1 MTKRLPSMAGHGKMA
16 TMYST
21 TFPTALGE
29 FALVWT
35 DRGVRRVFL
44 PGGEPAEI
52 AERLAKLG
60 AEPSDPTREMA
71 AVLDQVEDYADGE
84 EIDFSSVSLD
94 LEGVPEFHRR
104 CYDIL
109 LTVGWGKTTTY
120 GDMARQLG
128 DVGLS
133 RAVGQAMGANPIP
146 LIIPCH
152 RVLAAGN
159 GAGGF
164 SAPGGTSSK
173 RVMLALEGVTIG
185 TPPGQM
191 QFAF

>member
-1 MTKRLPSMAGHGKMA
+1 MH
-16 TMYST
+16 ST
-21 TFPTALGE
+21 TFTTALGE
-29 FALVWT
+29 FALIWT
-35 DRGVRRVFL
+35 DQGIRRVFL
-44 PGGEPAEI
+44 PGNEAI
-52 AERLAKLG
+52 ALEHRLAQLG
-60 AEPSDPTREMA
+60 AQRSEPPRVIS
-71 AVLDQVEDYADGE
+71 AVLDRIEDYAEGE
-84 EIDFSSVSLD
+84 VVDFADVPLD
-94 LEGVPEFHRR
+94 LDGVPTFHRR

-109 LTVGWGKTTTY
+109 LTISRRETTTY

-152 RVLAAGN
+152 RVLAARG

-164 SAPGGTSSK
+164 SAPGGTATK
-173 RVMLALEGVTIG
+173 RVMLALEGVSLG

>member
-1 MTKRLPSMAGHGKMA
+1 
-16 TMYST
+16 MYST
-21 TFPTALGE
+21 TFATALGE

-35 DRGVRRVFL
+35 DCGVRRVFL
-44 PGGEPAEI
+44 PGGEPSEI
-52 AERLAKLG
+52 AGRMAKLG
-60 AEPSDPTREMA
+60 AEPAEPDRTISA
-71 AVLDQVEDYADGE
+71 LLDQIEDYAEGE
-84 EIDFSSVSLD
+84 EVDFSAVSLD
-94 LEGVPEFHRR
+94 LTGVPDFHRR

-109 LTVGWGKTTTY
+109 LTIGWGKTTTY

-173 RVMLALEGVTIG
+173 RVMLALEGVSMG
-185 TPPGQM
+185 APPGQM

>member
-1 MTKRLPSMAGHGKMA
+1 
-16 TMYST
+16 MYST

-35 DRGVRRVFL
+35 DRGIKRVFL
-44 PGGEPAEI
+44 PGGEPAEV
-52 AERLAKLG
+52 AERLAKMG
-60 AEPSDPTREMA
+60 AEPGELTRAIA
-71 AVLDQVEDYADGE
+71 AVLDQVEDYAEGE
-84 EIDFSSVSLD
+84 EIDFASVSLD

-109 LTVGWGKTTTY
+109 LSIGWGKTTTY

-173 RVMLALEGVTIG
+173 RVMLALEGVSMG
-185 TPPGQM
+185 APPGQM

>member
-1 MTKRLPSMAGHGKMA
+1 
-16 TMYST
+16 MYST
-21 TFPTALGE
+21 TFQTALGE

-35 DRGVRRVFL
+35 DRGIRRVLL
-44 PGGEPAEI
+44 PGGGPAEV
-52 AERLAKLG
+52 AARLAKMG
-60 AEPSDPTREMA
+60 AEPSEPTRAIA
-71 AVLDQVEDYADGE
+71 AVLDQVEDYAEGE

-109 LTVGWGKTTTY
+109 LTIGWGKTTTY

-173 RVMLALEGVTIG
+173 RIMLALEGVSIG
-185 TPPGQM
+185 APPGQM

>member
-1 MTKRLPSMAGHGKMA
+1 
-16 TMYST
+16 MYST
-21 TFPTALGE
+21 TFATALGE

-35 DRGVRRVFL
+35 DHGVRRVYL

-52 AERLAKLG
+52 AERMAKLG
-60 AEPSDPTREMA
+60 AKPAEPDRAMA
-71 AVLDQVEDYADGE
+71 AVLDQVEDYADGQQV
-84 EIDFSSVSLD
+84 DFSAVRLD
-94 LEGVPEFHRR
+94 LTGVPDFHRR

-109 LTVGWGKTTTY
+109 LTIGWGKTTTY
-120 GDMARQLG
+120 GDMARKLG

-173 RVMLALEGVTIG
+173 RAMLALEGVSMG
-185 TPPGQM
+185 APPGQM

>member
-1 MTKRLPSMAGHGKMA
+1 MH
-16 TMYST
+16 ST
-21 TFPTALGE
+21 TFATALGE

-35 DRGVRRVFL
+35 DRGVRRLYL
-44 PGGEPAEI
+44 PGGDGAEVQDKM
-52 AERLAKLG
+52 ARLG
-60 AEPSDPTREMA
+60 AVPGEPDRAISA
-71 AVLDQVEDYADGE
+71 ILDRIEDYAEGE
-84 EIDFSSVSLD
+84 NVDFSAVPLD
-94 LEGVPEFHRR
+94 LESVPEFHRR

-109 LTVGWGKTTTY
+109 LTFGWGVTTTY
-120 GDMARQLG
+120 GEIARRLG

-152 RVLAAGN
+152 RVLAAGG

-173 RVMLALEGVTIG
+173 RTMLALEGVSMG
-185 TPPGQM
+185 APPGQM